1 MTDQQSQ
8 PDPTQEQSNK
18 SLDEAKDSAK
28 QFIKGISKQ
37 LGNTLIQWLPL
48 GGTGTGFIF
57 ALIHQ
62 EWFIALI
69 LFPANMVT
77 VIWASYTES
86 FLERL
91 QEVFQEEGRK
101 DVDKLMTCRQR
112 INKAV
117 KETIRWQLAGT
128 EDKYLKCQGN
138 ECTQYQTEGFQSV
151 FTPLLSDVFVSL
163 ELSRHFLPD
172 SDNQLLPLWPGFSSP
187 GRTGQQ
193 TGRDLTIWHILGKA
207 GKNTIPRSISIQA
220 YGGYGKT
227 TLLRHITYIY
237 TRKLERKR
245 AYNAP
250 KLLPVLLYLRKW
262 QELMGKPDAPLL
274 PTLIERHH
282 IPNLTE
288 GKALKLPPFWAVN
301 HLRQGK
307 MLIMLDGFDEVKETL
322 RDSVSQ
328 WIGQQLEDYPET
340 FFILTSRPAG
350 YGQYCS
356 ENKPA
361 TPLFIKPFNQEQQER
376 FIQRWYLSLERRYNS
391 QPHHPIVEIEA
402 NRKAA
407 SLNQQLQPIEGG
419 KEGEKN
425 PLRDFA
431 RNPLL
436 LNTIVNLHASYPYE
450 QLPQRR
456 ADLYKAIVRLQLGD
470 RPMARQIDMPLE
482 VNESQQVLQNLA
494 LFMTQAN
501 ITKIEPEE
509 LERKLESYLPTV
521 DESVSG
527 SIFLNKIEQVS
538 ELLVQVDEAYEF
550 AHKSFQE
557 YLAACEIKRTQQEAL
572 LFENWQEQWWEAIII
587 LYVAQLKNPNL
598 FLRRLADIPDSQATK
613 LAYKCLQE
621 TCRKVD
627 EDLQELI
634 NKVQDKRYQQLE
646 QYLKNGQW
654 KEADRETYRLM
665 LETVNKEAGELLEPE
680 DIENFPCEDLHV
692 LDGLWVSYS
701 KGKFGFSVQKKI
713 YFELGGTKE
722 YKREVWIKFGG
733 RVGWYNL
740 KTDRWLEDMRYELLN
755 TTRVG
760 HLPNGGLASISNG
773 FDLFSFLAHRL
784 VDCSIS
790 PSQPFV
796 NT

>member
-1 MTDQQSQ
+1 M
-8 PDPTQEQSNK
+8 
-18 SLDEAKDSAK
+18 
-28 QFIKGISKQ
+28 
-37 LGNTLIQWLPL
+37 
-48 GGTGTGFIF
+48 
-57 ALIHQ
+57 
-62 EWFIALI
+62 
-69 LFPANMVT
+69 
-77 VIWASYTES
+77 
-86 FLERL
+86 
-91 QEVFQEEGRK
+91 
-101 DVDKLMTCRQR
+101 
-112 INKAV
+112 
-117 KETIRWQLAGT
+117 
-128 EDKYLKCQGN
+128 
-138 ECTQYQTEGFQSV
+138 
-151 FTPLLSDVFVSL
+151 
-163 ELSRHFLPD
+163 
-172 SDNQLLPLWPGFSSP
+172 
-187 GRTGQQ
+187 
-193 TGRDLTIWHILGKA
+193 
-207 GKNTIPRSISIQA
+207 
-220 YGGYGKT
+220 
-227 TLLRHITYIY
+227 
-237 TRKLERKR
+237 
-245 AYNAP
+245 
-250 KLLPVLLYLRKW
+250 
-262 QELMGKPDAPLL
+262 
-274 PTLIERHH
+274 
-282 IPNLTE
+282 
-288 GKALKLPPFWAVN
+288 
-301 HLRQGK
+301 
-307 MLIMLDGFDEVKETL
+307 
-322 RDSVSQ
+322 
-328 WIGQQLEDYPET
+328 
-340 FFILTSRPAG
+340 
-350 YGQYCS
+350 
-356 ENKPA
+356 
-361 TPLFIKPFNQEQQER
+361 
-376 FIQRWYLSLERRYNS
+376 
-391 QPHHPIVEIEA
+391 
-402 NRKAA
+402 
-407 SLNQQLQPIEGG
+407 
-419 KEGEKN
+419 
-425 PLRDFA
+425 
-431 RNPLL
+431 
-436 LNTIVNLHASYPYE
+436 NTIVNLHASYPYE

-470 RPMARQIDMPLE
+470 RPMARKIDMPLE

-509 LERKLESYLPTV
+509 RSRKLESYLPAV
-521 DESVSG
+521 DESVSAA
-527 SIFLNKIEQVS
+527 IFLNKIEQVS

-557 YLAACEIKRTQQEAL
+557 YLAACEIKRTNQEAL
-572 LFENWQEQWWEAIII
+572 LLENWQEQWWEAIII